1 MKPTLFKIWL
11 RSELRV
17 AAYRTWR
24 GTLSNAQ
31 IHLILK
37 DTWKRYPT
45 LARALG
51 KQPNLRTWFT
61 MSCACLTLAA
71 FHSMLELGFEPRQA
85 VELIAALTWKVTST
99 VTWSVDRVSHLVFWR
114 QPRRMK
120 ALVNLAMSLL
130 FCKPAYR
137 TEKCKLEGG
146 FTMDVHS
153 CPVAEYLIANGAGE
167 LCVSAWCGVDPG
179 LVELL
184 GGRLE
189 RRSTIAMGEEFC
201 DFKFYYEGR

>member
-11 RSELRV
+11 RSELKMV
-17 AAYRTWR
+17 AFRTWR

-37 DTWKRYPT
+37 DTWRCYPT

-51 KQPNLRTWFT
+51 KQPNLRTWFV

-71 FHSMLELGFEPRQA
+71 YRSMLELGFEPQQA
-85 VELIAALTWKVTST
+85 IELITALTWKVTST

-130 FCKPAYR
+130 FCKTAYR
-137 TEKCKLEGG
+137 TEKGKSEVG
-146 FTMDVHS
+146 FYMNVHT
-153 CPVAEYLIANGAGE
+153 CPVAEYLTANDAAD
-167 LCVSAWCGVDPG
+167 LCINAWCGVDPG
-179 LVELL
+179 LVEIL

-189 RRSTIAMGEEFC
+189 RGGTIAMGEEFC
-201 DFKFYYEGR
+201 DFRFLY